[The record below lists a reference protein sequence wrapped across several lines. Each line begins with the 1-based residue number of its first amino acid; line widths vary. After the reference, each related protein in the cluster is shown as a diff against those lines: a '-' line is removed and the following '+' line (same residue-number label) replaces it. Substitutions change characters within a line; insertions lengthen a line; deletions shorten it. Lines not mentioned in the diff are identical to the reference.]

1 MNFLAL
7 FKKPNLIAAHRGN
20 RSQKP
25 ENTLA
30 AIVSSIGKC
39 DFIEID
45 VQLTKDLVPVIIHD
59 DTLARTSNVSE
70 IERFEERKPWRVCD
84 FTEKELQSLDFG
96 SWFNHEYEPLLTLEK
111 ALNFAKEHQLF
122 LNVEIKE
129 MSNTFAD
136 ETVVQIITDMIKKTQ
151 TGHLVLLSSFY
162 HLYLPLCKKHTPA
175 IPTAALQKYKHPDD
189 LIDYLHSLQ
198 VDAYH
203 PQNWITDQKTVLSL
217 REAGFFVSVFTVNDI
232 KRQKELFDWGV
243 SAVFTDFLEE
253 KMETQDLS
261 YKFIADCHLGKLAK
275 YLRIMGFDTLFFPHI
290 DDDDLIIIANE
301 EKRIIL
307 TRDRELSQRK
317 NAPVLFLEP
326 TDTKEQ
332 LKMLIK
338 YYKLKEHPLPFSRCI
353 VCNSPL
359 QVIEKEKIINRIPEK
374 VKKYFDYFEYC
385 PACDRIYWQ
394 GDHYRHMMEFLEQV
408 LKEI

>member
-7 FKKPNLIAAHRGN
+7 FKKPDLIAAHRGD
-20 RSQKP
+20 RSQKA

-30 AIVSSIGKC
+30 ALVSSIGKC
-39 DFIEID
+39 DFIEVD

-59 DTLARTSNVSE
+59 DTLARTSNISE
-70 IERFEERKPWRVCD
+70 IKRFEERKPWRVCD
-84 FTEKELQSLDFG
+84 FTEEELQSLDFG
-96 SWFNHEYEPLLTLEK
+96 SWFDHEYEPLLALEK
-111 ALNFAKEHQLF
+111 ALLFAKEHQLY

-129 MSNTFAD
+129 MSRAFED

-151 TGHLVLLSSFY
+151 TEHLVLLSSFY
-162 HLYLPLCKKHTPA
+162 HPYLPLCKKHA
-175 IPTAALQKYKHPDD
+175 HSIPTAALQKYKHPDD
-189 LIDYLHSLQ
+189 LIDYLHALQ

-203 PQNWITDQKTVLSL
+203 PAERITKQKIVSDL

-243 SAVFTDFLEE
+243 SAVFTDFLETE
-253 KMETQDLS
+253 VETRPLR

-290 DDDDLIIIANE
+290 EDDELIMIANE

-332 LKMLIK
+332 LKTLID
-338 YYKLKEHPLPFSRCI
+338 YYHLKEHPAPFSRCI

-359 QVIEKEKIINRIPEK
+359 QVIEKKKIIDRIPEK
-374 VKKYFDYFEYC
+374 VKKYFNYFEYC
-385 PACDRIYWQ
+385 PACDRVYWK
-394 GDHYRHMMEFLEQV
+394 GDHYRHMMKFLEQV
-408 LKEI
+408 LKEV